1 MDYHY
6 FRLAE
11 NQKDQGGKAVDKYL
25 GSEFDLVTN
34 YALNK
39 LTAIECGFSLMAA
52 SNSMEYAKGIAPGSA
67 NLTGT
72 WSYVMIN
79 IKPEFLFK

>member
-1 MDYHY
+1 
-6 FRLAE
+6 
-11 NQKDQGGKAVDKYL
+11 L

-39 LTAIECGFSLMAA
+39 VTTLEYGFSVMAA
-52 SNSMEYAKGIAPGSA
+52 TKSMEYAKNITPNTAK
-67 NLTGT
+67 LTGT
-72 WSYVMIN
+72 WTYLMIT